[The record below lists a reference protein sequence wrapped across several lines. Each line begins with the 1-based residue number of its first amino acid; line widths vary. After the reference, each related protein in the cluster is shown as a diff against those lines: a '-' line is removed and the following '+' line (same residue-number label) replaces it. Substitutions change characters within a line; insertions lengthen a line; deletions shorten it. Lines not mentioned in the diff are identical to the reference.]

1 MFDLLT
7 TNHIHQVR
15 PETEKG
21 TALEFLI
28 RVVHRNM
35 QLILLPHCPKMKMN
49 EKNEQVLN
57 LLSSI

>member
-28 RVVHRNM
+28 RVDLGNM
-35 QLILLPHCPKMKMN
+35 
-49 EKNEQVLN
+49 
-57 LLSSI
+57 